1 MTPETDNAS
10 KKALITR
17 SLKRP
22 FLLLAFTFNR
32 INRQFREH

>member
-1 MTPETDNAS
+1 MN
-10 KKALITR
+10 ALINQE
-17 SLKRP
+17 LKAP

>member
-1 MTPETDNAS
+1 MKS
-10 KKALITR
+10 LITWE
-17 SLKRP
+17 LKAP

>member
-1 MTPETDNAS
+1 MTAQ
-10 KKALITR
+10 ITR
-17 SLKRP
+17 ELIAP